1 MRHTLI
7 IIAILFLSQAKAQ
20 EDYVIRINDTT
31 FKISLDKKY
40 ALIMDGRKIN
50 FILSANDTLIYNDD
64 LYSFLY
70 SKDFKVSKTK
80 VEGGIE
86 QIMLMTAEGS
96 GILIQKYPS
105 LNPTTLN
112 EIMLTEVIKESLS
125 YGYEL
130 KRNDYNRTLS
140 SGQKI
145 RINKAILKY
154 KDDTNVYEVAS
165 IGKKDEG
172 ILIITMVMDQNNSKQ
187 GQKLIDLMWSSL
199 IYK

>member
-1 MRHTLI
+1 M
-7 IIAILFLSQAKAQ
+7 
-20 EDYVIRINDTT
+20 
-31 FKISLDKKY
+31 
-40 ALIMDGRKIN
+40 GRKIN
-50 FILSANDTLIYNDD
+50 FVLSANDTLIYNDD

-70 SKDFKVSKTK
+70 LKDFRVSKTK

-145 RINKAILKY
+145 QINKAVLKY

>member
-1 MRHTLI
+1 MRYTLI

-125 YGYEL
+125 YVYEL

-145 RINKAILKY
+145 QINKAVLKY

-172 ILIITMVMDQNNSKQ
+172 ILIITMVMDLNNSKQ

>member
-145 RINKAILKY
+145 QINKAVLKY

>member
-1 MRHTLI
+1 MRYTVI

-70 SKDFKVSKTK
+70 SKDFRVSKTK

-145 RINKAILKY
+145 QINKAVLKY

>member
-1 MRHTLI
+1 MRYTLI

-70 SKDFKVSKTK
+70 SKDFRVSKTK

-145 RINKAILKY
+145 RINKAVLKY